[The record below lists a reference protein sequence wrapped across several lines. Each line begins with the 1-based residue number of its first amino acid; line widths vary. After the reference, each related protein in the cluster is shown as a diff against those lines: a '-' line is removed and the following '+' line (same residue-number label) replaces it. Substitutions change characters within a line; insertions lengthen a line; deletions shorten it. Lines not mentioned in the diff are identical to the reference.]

1 MLCRQ
6 DGGGYLLY
14 YSGELQEWLNT
25 EFHAGNT
32 TSGLS
37 MESRAYCA
45 DSDRPWLYY
54 NGSSWLQSRD
64 VVTACANIR
73 SEPQYHLENVSVDLS
88 VRSDQYTVMIKY
100 LDVGQL

>member
-54 NGSSWLQSRD
+54 NGSSWLQSRE

-73 SEPQYHLENVSVDLS
+73 SEPPISSGKRESINLS
-88 VRSDQYTVMIKY
+88 FLLSLIFLKCQSLIM
-100 LDVGQL
+100 